1 MGVGIAVAVSG
12 SAVAIFAG
20 VDWSQPNKASDNM
33 NAQLNRGKDTIMMI
47 IIAQYPNRTI
57 IGACVIRPRSPA
69 WLRPAD

>member
-1 MGVGIAVAVSG
+1 
-12 SAVAIFAG
+12 
-20 VDWSQPNKASDNM
+20 M